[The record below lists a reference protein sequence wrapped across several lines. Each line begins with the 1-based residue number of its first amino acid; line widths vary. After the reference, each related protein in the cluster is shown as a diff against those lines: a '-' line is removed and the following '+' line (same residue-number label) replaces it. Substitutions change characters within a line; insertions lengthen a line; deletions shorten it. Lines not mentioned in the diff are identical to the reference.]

1 MKRVFIYL
9 VLSLS
14 LWGQIMITEVMYNP
28 AGADSPNEFV
38 EIYNTSDFPADIS
51 GWSIADLAATDRL
64 LDSAGAADI
73 NLPSRTYAVIFEGDY
88 DGLMYQ
94 DLVPDS
100 TLILFTHT
108 TTIGNTLGNT
118 SDSLFLLDSSGVT
131 VAHTG
136 WNEPVPAGFSRE
148 RIRLDYPDQATNWA
162 ISRDSLGTPG
172 AENSVRPNTIDG
184 AILTDSLNINPPVI
198 NSNETTTLSVLVAN
212 IGRETFNG
220 LLLVT
225 ADTSTL
231 ASAALPEL
239 AEMETLRV
247 VIDIVEINSGSHTWL
262 VRLEIAGDEDSTNNS
277 GYITLGVRYQ
287 PGILT
292 INEFLAAPLTGHQE
306 FVELVHLGTT
316 PINLRDWR
324 ITDNYPGEA
333 YQFSVVT
340 APSGSFIVVAPDSSL
355 LQFCPPEATY
365 IVPPG
370 GFPSLNNG
378 GDQIRLF
385 DPFNTLIDSLT
396 YDSDWDLQSGLS
408 NEKLQPHLLA
418 SAAVNW
424 RLSVDSTGFT
434 PGRPNSV
441 TPRQVDGSIIANLTQ
456 HAPHYPEEN
465 EPVWVTACITN
476 SGLAPILSRLILSE
490 TDFEIGQVTIPTLA
504 AAETTCV
511 QFNLPGFTPGIHFID
526 LYLELPGDLNPD
538 DNWHT
543 DTVAV
548 RYQFGTVKINEFLAQ
563 PIETQTEFVELVSFA
578 NLNLK
583 NWGISDNNLTKRY
596 FPPIDLLAGAYILVA
611 PDSSWLSY
619 LPEDVQLISPLDGWP
634 TLNNTADAIYLYD
647 HTGKIIDSLH
657 YSDNWSLTPGRSLE
671 KLRPELK
678 SNEFLNW
685 GTAVNP
691 DGFTPGQS
699 NSIYYES
706 VQSKGK
712 VIYAPNPFSPDS
724 DGYEDQLVI
733 HYQLPYELA
742 YLKLEIFDAIGRN
755 IAQPSWN
762 VPVAREGILTWDG
775 YRSNGKRAR
784 VGIYIIKLTA
794 ADQHTN
800 KTWEDVQ
807 TVVVAKRL

>member
-14 LWGQIMITEVMYNP
+14 LGGQIMITEVMYNP

-38 EIYNTSDFPADIS
+38 EIYNPSDLPANIT

-64 LDSAGAADI
+64 LDSAGASAI
-73 NLPSRTYAVIFEGDY
+73 ILPSRTYAVIFEGDY
-88 DGLMYQ
+88 DGSMYQ

-100 TLILFTHT
+100 ALILFTHT

-131 VAHTG
+131 VARAG
-136 WNEPVPAGFSRE
+136 WNKPAPAGYSLE
-148 RIRLDYPDQATNWA
+148 KIRLEGKNTSANWS
-162 ISRDSLGTPG
+162 ISLDSLGTPG

-184 AILTDSLNINPPVI
+184 AILTDSLAINPPVI
-198 NSNETTTLSVLVAN
+198 NSDETTTLSVLIAN
-212 IGRETFNG
+212 IGRETFSG

-225 ADTSTL
+225 TDTSTIV
-231 ASAALPEL
+231 STALPEL

-247 VIDIVEINSGSHTWL
+247 VIDIAESNSGSHTWL
-262 VRLEIAGDEDSTNNS
+262 VRLEITGDEDPVNNS

-292 INEFLAAPLTGHQE
+292 INEFLAAPLTGRQE

-316 PINLRDWR
+316 PINLKDWR

-333 YQFSVVT
+333 YRFPALT
-340 APSGSFIVVAPDSSL
+340 ASSGSFIIVAPDSSL
-355 LQFCPPEATY
+355 LQFCPPEAAY

-396 YDSDWDLQSGLS
+396 YDSDWDLQSGQS
-408 NEKLQPHLLA
+408 NEKLQPHLHTS
-418 SAAVNW
+418 SAANW
-424 RLSVDSTGFT
+424 LLSVDSTGFT

-441 TPRQVDGSIIANLTQ
+441 TPRQVDGSLISDLTQ
-456 HAPHYPEEN
+456 YTPHYPEEN
-465 EPVWVTACITN
+465 EPLQVTACITN
-476 SGLAPILSRLILSE
+476 SGLDSIFSKLILME
-490 TDFEIGQVTIPTLA
+490 ADFEIGRVTIPTLA
-504 AAETTCV
+504 TAETTCV
-511 QFNLPGFTPGIHFID
+511 QFNLPGFTAGIHYID

-538 DNWHT
+538 DNWHM

-563 PIETQTEFVELVSFA
+563 PTEAQTEFIELFSFA
-578 NLNLK
+578 SLNLK

-596 FPPIDLLAGAYILVA
+596 FPPINLLSGAYIVVA
-611 PDSSWLSY
+611 SDSSWRPF
-619 LPEDVQLISPLDGWP
+619 LPENVLLISPLDGWP

-657 YSDNWSLTPGRSLE
+657 YNDTWPLNPGHSLE

-678 SNEFLNW
+678 SDDFLNW
-685 GTAVNP
+685 STAVNLE
-691 DGFTPGQS
+691 GHTPGEP
-699 NSIYYES
+699 NSIYIES
-706 VQSKGK
+706 PVIKGR
-712 VIYAPNPFSPDS
+712 VTYSPNPFSPDG
-724 DGYEDQLVI
+724 DGHEDQIYI

-742 YLKLEIFDAIGRN
+742 VLKLEIFDALGRN
-755 IAQPSWN
+755 IANPYWN
-762 VPVAREGILTWDG
+762 VPVAQEGILIWDG
-775 YRSNGKRAR
+775 KRKTGRRAR
-784 VGIYIIKLTA
+784 VGIYVAKLTA

-800 KTWEDVQ
+800 QTWEDVQ
-807 TVVVAKRL
+807 TVVLAKRF

>member
-14 LWGQIMITEVMYNP
+14 LGGQIMITEVMYNP

-38 EIYNTSDFPADIS
+38 EIYNTSDFPADIT

-64 LDSAGAADI
+64 LDSAGASDI
-73 NLPSRTYAVIFEGDY
+73 ILPSLTYAVIFEGDY

-94 DLVPDS
+94 GLVPDS
-100 TLILFTHT
+100 ALILFTHT

-118 SDSLFLLDSSGVT
+118 SDSLFLLDSSAVT
-131 VAHTG
+131 VARTG
-136 WNEPVPAGFSRE
+136 WNEPAPAGFSRE
-148 RIRLDYPDQATNWA
+148 RIRLDYPDQAANWS

-225 ADTSTL
+225 TDTSTI
-231 ASAALPEL
+231 ASTALPEL

-247 VIDIVEINSGSHTWL
+247 VIDIAEINSGSHTWL
-262 VRLEIAGDEDSTNNS
+262 VRLEIVGDEDPTNNS

-292 INEFLAAPLTGHQE
+292 INEFLATPLTGRQE

-316 PINLRDWR
+316 PINLVDWR

-333 YQFSVVT
+333 YRFPALT
-340 APSGSFIVVAPDSSL
+340 APSGSFIIVVPDSSL

-385 DPFNTLIDSLT
+385 DPFSTLIDSLT

-408 NEKLQPHLLA
+408 NEKLQPHLLT

-424 RLSVDSTGFT
+424 QLSVDSTGFT
-434 PGRPNSV
+434 PGRSNSV
-441 TPRQVDGSIIANLTQ
+441 TPKQVDGSIISTLTQ
-456 HAPHYPEEN
+456 HSPHYPEEN
-465 EPVWVTACITN
+465 ESVQVTACITN
-476 SGLAPILSRLILSE
+476 SGLDPIISKLIVLEADFELSR
-490 TDFEIGQVTIPTLA
+490 VTIPALA

-511 QFNLPGFTPGIHFID
+511 QFNLSGFAAGIHFID
-526 LYLELPGDLNPD
+526 LYLELLGDLNPD

-563 PIETQTEFVELVSFA
+563 PSEAQTEFIELVSFA
-578 NLNLK
+578 SLNLK

-611 PDSSWLSY
+611 PDSSWRAF
-619 LPEDVQLISPLDGWP
+619 LPEDVQLISPQDGWP

-657 YSDNWSLTPGRSLE
+657 YNDTWPLNSGRSTE
-671 KLRPELK
+671 KLRPDK
-678 SNEFLNW
+678 VSADRLNW
-685 GTAVNP
+685 STAVNP
-691 DGFTPGQS
+691 DGLTPGQP
-699 NSIYYES
+699 NSIYIES
-706 VQSKGK
+706 PVIKGL
-712 VIYAPNPFSPDS
+712 VTYSPNPFSPDG
-724 DGYEDQLVI
+724 DGQEDQLYI

-742 YLKLEIFDAIGRN
+742 VLKLEIFDVLGRN
-755 IAQPSWN
+755 IANPCWN
-762 VPVAREGILTWDG
+762 VPVAQEGILIW
-775 YRSNGKRAR
+775 NGNRKTGQRAR
-784 VGIYIIKLTA
+784 VGIYVVKLTA
-794 ADQHTN
+794 ADQRTGQV
-800 KTWEDVQ
+800 WEDVQ
-807 TVVVAKRL
+807 TMVVAKRL